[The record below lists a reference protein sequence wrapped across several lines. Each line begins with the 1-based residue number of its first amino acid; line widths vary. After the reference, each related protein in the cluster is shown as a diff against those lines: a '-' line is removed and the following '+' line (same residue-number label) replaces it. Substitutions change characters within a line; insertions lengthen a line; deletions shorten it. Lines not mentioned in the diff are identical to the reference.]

1 VVSGPHFLRACERR
15 PSGHIGGVAND
26 PRVHRAIQIVL
37 ILLFVAVFGMIALAL
52 ALLRT

>member
-1 VVSGPHFLRACERR
+1 MVSGPDFLRACECR
-15 PSGHIGGVAND
+15 PSSHIGGVAND

-37 ILLFVAVFGMIALAL
+37 VLLFVAVFGMTALAL